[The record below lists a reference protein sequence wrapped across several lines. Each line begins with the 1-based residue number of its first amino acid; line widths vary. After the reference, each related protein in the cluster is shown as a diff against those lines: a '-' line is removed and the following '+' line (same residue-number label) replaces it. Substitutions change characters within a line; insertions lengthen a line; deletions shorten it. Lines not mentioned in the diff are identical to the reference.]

1 MDATDVYDVE
11 PVASFA
17 SSADDLV
24 QLVLHLPETPPVDAS
39 ATLTLRAG
47 QRRVVRAEA
56 TVTIDTGA
64 AEGALVEAS
73 VPTARL
79 GKGTW
84 RLSLRSGQD
93 GPPVR
98 LQARLVTGPRLPVA
112 LVTGPAARTRM
123 PAPAPRRRPG
133 ARPGRPAASRGWR
146 AARRAVDTALS
157 PLPDEQAARLRSV
170 LAGAARRVRS

>member
-1 MDATDVYDVE
+1 MHGSDLYVVE

-17 SSADDLV
+17 SSADDDV
-24 QLVLHLPETPPVDAS
+24 RLVLHLSEAPPVDGS
-39 ATLTLRAG
+39 ATLILRAG
-47 QRRVVRAEA
+47 KRVVRAAA
-56 TVTIDTGA
+56 TVTEL

-73 VPTARL
+73 APTGRL

-84 RLSLRSGQD
+84 RLSLRSGED

-123 PAPAPRRRPG
+123 AAPSPRPRPG
-133 ARPGRPAASRGWR
+133 RRPAASLGWR
-146 AARRAVDTALS
+146 VATRAVDTALS
-157 PLPDEQAARLRSV
+157 PLPDEQAGRVRSV
-170 LAGAARRVRS
+170 LARAGRRTGLRS